1 MGEFMDSLM
10 KTVVGFVHGLTGVL
24 VAVLGLGIV
33 AQIVIGDAWFAGDV
47 IGNIM
52 MYVEMLGENGL
63 AGLIVLLIIMG
74 VLNIK

>member
-1 MGEFMDSLM
+1 M
-10 KTVVGFVHGLTGVL
+10 KTVVGFVNGLTGVL

-52 MYVEMLGENGL
+52 MYVDMLGENGL
-63 AGLIVLLIIMG
+63 AGLVVLLIIMG